1 MTDTA
6 RRCSCN
12 RRINRAAPH
21 LRRDGPNKS
30 CRGSDHPATPS
41 LGRVRRACTAS
52 GLSPEE
58 GAERLSVRLRG
69 ILPVGLDWTPA
80 LAEPFLVG
88 VAPPPSRTGHPGFGA
103 ALEPSAGQRGVPG
116 DAPQGGRGSWR
127 CRCGNSSSSTPTPL
141 LKTTNMPLSWAGLG
155 GHLISQPRPFS
166 PRVAAQY

>member
-88 VAPPPSRTGHPGFGA
+88 VAVLRN
-103 ALEPSAGQRGVPG
+103 
-116 DAPQGGRGSWR
+116 DGRD
-127 CRCGNSSSSTPTPL
+127 PL
-141 LKTTNMPLSWAGLG
+141 
-155 GHLISQPRPFS
+155 
-166 PRVAAQY
+166 RVADGKPKTCWRTVVEDVRRKPIEADDLGEEVDHTGNVVERVTEFF